1 MLKNTTKNSKKI
13 PFQVGDLVEIDK
25 KIQDKGLCFKEKHF
39 GIVTGFQV
47 FGGIKTA
54 PIVLWNDGKAASI
67 DPKDLV
73 KL

>member
-1 MLKNTTKNSKKI
+1 MKYK
-13 PFQVGDLVEIDK
+13 VGDLVEINK
-25 KIQDKGLCFKEKHF
+25 KIKVKGLCFKTKDF
-39 GIVTGFQV
+39 GLVIGFQI